1 MQAALRRLRAL
12 AERIERE
19 GLPRERA
26 AEFRRALDTLERAL
40 GGPPGDAEAPSESI
54 SKSTPAAVVLSD
66 AESADVPAGTIRIW
80 SDGSCSPN
88 PGAGGWGT
96 IVEAGGRREELSGA
110 SPSSTN
116 NIMEMTAAIVALQ
129 QLQEPSEVE
138 LTTDSQYVIKG
149 ITEWIDGWIRKNWVN
164 SSKQPVKNKDLWLK
178 LLELN
183 ERHRIKWIWVRGH
196 SGHPENERA
205 DALANEGI
213 EDLFQ

>member
-1 MQAALRRLRAL
+1 MPKV
-12 AERIERE
+12 EIY
-19 GLPRERA
+19 
-26 AEFRRALDTLERAL
+26 T
-40 GGPPGDAEAPSESI
+40 
-54 SKSTPAAVVLSD
+54 
-66 AESADVPAGTIRIW
+66 
-80 SDGSCSPN
+80 DGACKGN
-88 PGAGGWGT
+88 PGPGGYGCI
-96 IVEAGGRREELSGA
+96 IVQNGKTQELKGGAKET
-110 SPSSTN
+110 TN

-149 ITEWIDGWIRKNWVN
+149 ITEWIDGWIRKNWVS

-213 EDLFQ
+213 VELF